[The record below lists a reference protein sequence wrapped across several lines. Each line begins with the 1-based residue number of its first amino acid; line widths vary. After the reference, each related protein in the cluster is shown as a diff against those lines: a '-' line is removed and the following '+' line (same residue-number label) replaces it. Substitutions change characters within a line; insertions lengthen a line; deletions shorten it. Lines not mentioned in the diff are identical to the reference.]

1 MKAFRKDFF
10 REILKNKGRFLS
22 VFFISLLG
30 AAFFSGIRSAEGDMK
45 TSADAYYDQTNY
57 MDLRVLGTLGLT
69 DADVEDI
76 EKVKGVAQ
84 VTGGHTLEVL
94 HKEGEKEQAVKL
106 IALEDGVN
114 ETQILEGRLPQKT
127 DEILVDQ
134 KFLDGTGKKIGDQVT
149 FESGTDTALS
159 DDLSQE
165 TFTIVG
171 SATLPYYMDLTR
183 GTGSIGNGSIDSF
196 GLLLPETFT
205 SEIYTEIYVQV
216 DGAKELES
224 YSTSYEKTVKQVQ
237 NRVEELGEE
246 ACQRRYDTVYQE
258 GEEKLSDARKQ
269 VADGEKELADGKKT
283 LEDGTSQIK
292 EAKDTITEKE
302 KELKEKEAILVQK
315 ETELQNGE
323 SQLAAKE
330 KELTAGEQQLQ
341 QKTQELTAGK
351 QELAAKQKEL
361 TNAAKSQLEEQAA
374 KLEEQKTQLEEKEK
388 ELDANEAA
396 VTAGIAQ
403 VQEGQAQLAAG
414 MQSVQEE
421 ITRLEAQKEQ
431 LSQMEEPDA
440 EQLAQIEAALQEL
453 RTQLAGLEAQ
463 KEALAQKE
471 AELNG
476 NLTQIR
482 QGKGELEQA
491 RAQLSAGETEIST
504 HRQELAAGEEK
515 IAQAKEQLAAGE
527 SQIRQAQKQLT
538 DGEAQIGQAKTQI
551 ADGKQQIAG
560 AKATLADGKAQLS
573 DGKQQI
579 ADGKSALQ
587 EAKDEIATKEMEL
600 EDGWK
605 EYKKESRKAE
615 KKLADAKEE
624 IADGEKELA
633 DLSVPD
639 WYVWGRD
646 QVTSTENYGQ
656 DAARITNIGKFFPVI
671 FFLVAALVSLT
682 TMTRM
687 IEEQRQ
693 QIGTLK
699 ALGYGDGVIAAKYL
713 AYGLMFTIS
722 GGFVGVLIGEKILP
736 WVIMNAYGMLY
747 TGMKEYLTPLNWE
760 QGGLAILASA
770 LCTGVATVA
779 ACYKEL
785 AARPAQLMRPEAPKN
800 GKRILLE
807 RIPFLWKHL
816 NFTTKS
822 TIRNLIRYKK
832 RFFMTVIGIGGC
844 MGLIVVGFGLQDSI
858 TAIAKNQFVNLFTYQ
873 ASAVF
878 NGDATEEKKAQV
890 QSEMEEYPGIQQIL
904 EMYCQSVELQSPKR
918 SVDAVMEVPKD
929 LTHFG
934 DFFDLR
940 DRVSGK
946 HYDFPTQGAAISEK
960 TADLLG
966 LKVGDTVQMKKGDQ
980 IVEVE
985 ITEIVENYVRHF
997 IYMTTDTYQTLF
1009 GKPAEYNQLLLR
1021 YEDTSDSYEDGLG
1034 QTIMEH
1040 PEIAAISF
1048 TSDLISEIDNML
1060 RSLNIVIV
1068 VLIVSAGLLAFVVL
1082 YNLNNI
1088 NITERQRELATLKVL
1103 GFYDGEV
1110 ASYVYRENMVLTVFG
1125 ILAGVGIGA
1134 FLHGNVIQTVEV
1146 DMMMFG
1152 RNIFFRSF
1160 LYSGLITLAFAL
1172 FVNGMMYYR
1181 LKKIDMIESLKSVE

>member
-106 IALEDGVN
+106 IALKDGVN
-114 ETQILEGRLPQKT
+114 EPQILEGRLPQKM

-159 DDLSQE
+159 DELSQE

-171 SATLPYYMDLTR
+171 SATLPYYMDLPR

-237 NRVEELGEE
+237 NRVEELKEE

-351 QELAAKQKEL
+351 QELTAKQKEL
-361 TNAAKSQLEEQAA
+361 TDGKTQLQTQEAELNAAKSQLEEQAA

-551 ADGKQQIAG
+551 ADGK
-560 AKATLADGKAQLS
+560 
-573 DGKQQI
+573 
-579 ADGKSALQ
+579 SALQ

-615 KKLADAKEE
+615 KKLADAKEK

-878 NGDATEEKKAQV
+878 NGDATEEKKVQV

-997 IYMTTDTYQTLF
+997 IYITTDTYQTLF
-1009 GKPAEYNQLLLR
+1009 GEPAEYNQLLLR

-1103 GFYDGEV
+1103 GFYDEEV

-1134 FLHGNVIQTVEV
+1134 FLHRNVIQTVEV